1 MNDLLNH
8 PLISQRYFFPRQG
21 GLSEPYMIEV
31 DGAQLACSYHEVD
44 PQARTLVHFH
54 GNGEI
59 VDDWLDGFVEAIAHV
74 GLNCFLAEYRGYGRS
89 TGEPQLGKMLEDVEA
104 TIAALQLPPEQLII
118 FGRSVGAI
126 FALEAV
132 RLFPDVAGLVI
143 ESGIADVRERLLLRV
158 HPQELG
164 VSLAEFDAVVDSRLN
179 HQLKMAAYPGPV
191 LIMHTRHDDLVSARH
206 AEKFNDW
213 AAGRKEL
220 KIFPRGNHNDIMFV
234 NAQEYFST
242 LYRFIDSLEHYRA
255 Q

>member
-1 MNDLLNH
+1 MNDLLND
-8 PLISQRYFFPRQG
+8 PLISQRYFFPRRG
-21 GLSEPYMIEV
+21 FLSAPFMVEV
-31 DGAQLACSYHEVD
+31 DGARLACSYRQVD

-59 VDDWLDGFVEAIAHV
+59 VDDWLDGFVEAIV
-74 GLNCFLAEYRGYGRS
+74 QTGLNCFLVEYRGYGRS

-104 TIAALQLPPEQLII
+104 IIAALQLPPEQLIV

-164 VSLAEFDAVVDSRLN
+164 VGLEEFDAVVDGRLN
-179 HQLKMAAYPGPV
+179 HQSKMAAYRGPV
-191 LIMHTRHDDLVSARH
+191 LIMHTRHDDLVSVRH
-206 AEKFNDW
+206 AEKFNEW

-220 KIFPRGNHNDIMFV
+220 KIFAGGNHNDIMFV
-234 NAQEYFST
+234 NAREYFST
-242 LYRFIDSLEHYRA
+242 LQRFINSL
-255 Q
+255 

>member
-8 PLISQRYFFPRQG
+8 PLISQRYFFPRRG
-21 GLSEPYMIEV
+21 FLPEPYWVEV
-31 DGAQLACSYHEVD
+31 EGAQLACYYYEVD
-44 PQARTLVHFH
+44 PLAKTLVHFH

-59 VDDWLDGFVEAIAHV
+59 VDDWLGEFVEAIAHI
-74 GLNCFLAEYRGYGRS
+74 GCNCFLAEYRGYGRS

-104 TIAALQLPPEQLII
+104 TIAALQLSPEQLII

-164 VSLAEFDAVVDSRLN
+164 ASLTEFDRAVDAQLN
-179 HQLKMAAYPGPV
+179 HQQKIAVYPGPLLV
-191 LIMHTRHDDLVSARH
+191 MHTRNDGLVGVHH
-206 AEKFNDW
+206 AEKLYQW
-213 AAGRKEL
+213 ASGRKKL

-234 NAQEYFST
+234 NIREYFST
-242 LYRFIDSLEHYRA
+242 LEVFIATL
-255 Q
+255 

>member
-8 PLISQRYFFPRQG
+8 PLISQRYFFPRRG
-21 GLSEPYMIEV
+21 FLSEPCRVEV
-31 DGAQLACSYHEVD
+31 EGAELACYYREVD

-59 VDDWLDGFVEAIAHV
+59 VDDWLDGFVEAIAHL
-74 GLNCFLAEYRGYGRS
+74 GCNCFLAEYRGYGSS

-104 TIAALQLPPEQLII
+104 TVAALQLPPEQLII

-143 ESGIADVRERLLLRV
+143 ESGIADMRERLLLRV

-164 VSLAEFDAVVDSRLN
+164 VSLPEFDAAVDAHLN
-179 HQLKMAAYPGPV
+179 HQHKIAAYPGPLLV
-191 LIMHTRHDDLVSARH
+191 MHTRNDGLVGVHH
-206 AEKFNDW
+206 AEKLYQW
-213 AAGRKEL
+213 ASGRKKL
-220 KIFPRGNHNDIMFV
+220 KIFPRGNHNDILFV
-234 NAQEYFST
+234 NSREYFST
-242 LYRFIDSLEHYRA
+242 LEDFIATL
-255 Q
+255 